1 MKLAVV
7 VSFLWTSLAFGQ
19 NSIPAGAV
27 LPASLNT
34 SLNSRKSVSGKII
47 TARIMQDVPLA
58 DGRRM
63 HTGAKLIG
71 RVISVQPPGTAQA
84 AEITI
89 QFDRIKLGHADI
101 PIRTN
106 LRAMASLRDV
116 EDAQTPTTGPD
127 RGTPSTWIT
136 RNLVGGEVAYGDGG
150 PVARGTDIVGTALAD
165 GILVPVAANPRAGC
179 RGEIFDNHHE
189 QALWV
194 FSSDACG
201 IYGYPDVHIAQ
212 SGRAE
217 PLGTIR
223 FTSAR
228 DFVIR
233 SGTGML
239 LRVN

>member
-1 MKLAVV
+1 MKFIAVI
-7 VSFLWTSLAFGQ
+7 FLLSASLALGQ
-19 NSIPAGAV
+19 TSIPAGTV
-27 LPASLNT
+27 LPVRLNS
-34 SLNSRKSVSGKII
+34 SLNSRKSAAGKIV

-58 DGRRM
+58 HGSKI
-63 HTGAKLIG
+63 HAGAKVIG
-71 RVISVQPPGTAQA
+71 RVLNVQPATNGQA
-84 AEITI
+84 AEIAVE
-89 QFDRIKLGHADI
+89 FDHLRFAHTDVPIHA
-101 PIRTN
+101 N
-106 LRAMASLRDV
+106 LRAMASLMDV
-116 EDAQTPTTGPD
+116 EDSQTPTTGPD

-165 GILVPVAANPRAGC
+165 GVLVPVSANAHAGC
-179 RGEIFDNHHE
+179 RGEISDNHRQ

-201 IYGYPDVHIAQ
+201 IYGYPDVHIAH
-212 SGRAE
+212 SGRTD

-223 FTSAR
+223 FTSPR

-233 SGTGML
+233 SGSGML